1 MLLDTILKSIKVY
14 SQIGDMI
21 MPELPEVEVVKT
33 QLNPLVKQTINNV
46 KIEVQKLRTKVDKN
60 LLASLKNETILNL
73 YRRNKYIIMETS
85 HNWIVVHL
93 GMTGQLLL
101 RDIKENSEI
110 VIKHEHIT
118 FVLGQHIVVYKDPR
132 KFGLV
137 EVYTKKDYAN
147 YLTIPLFESLGYE
160 PLDST
165 FTLKAFKDIF
175 KKFKKDSVKNVKQF
189 LLDSSYVCG
198 VGNIY
203 ASEILFQTGVAPTRT
218 VVSLTNQEKEKM
230 YQIIIDVLKKAI
242 SLGGSTISDFKH
254 VNGQSGKMQEA
265 YFVYN
270 QATKPCKI
278 CGTKIEKIKQNAR
291 TTYFCPSCQK

>member
-1 MLLDTILKSIKVY
+1 
-14 SQIGDMI
+14 

-46 KIEVQKLRTKVDKN
+46 KIEVQKLRTQVNKN
-60 LLASLKNETILNL
+60 LLTSLKNEKILNL
-73 YRRNKYIIMETS
+73 YRRNKYIIIETN
-85 HNWIVVHL
+85 HNWVVVHL

-101 RDIKENSEI
+101 RDIKDDSD
-110 VIKHEHIT
+110 VVVKHEHIT
-118 FVLGQHIVVYKDPR
+118 FVLDNNIVVYKDPR

-137 EVYTKKDYAN
+137 EVYTKKDYPN
-147 YLTIPLFESLGYE
+147 YNTIPLFASLGYE
-160 PLDST
+160 PLEAT
-165 FTLKAFKDIF
+165 FTLQAFKDIF

-203 ASEILFQTGVAPTRT
+203 ASEILFQTQIAPTRT

-230 YQIIIDVLKKAI
+230 YKVIIEVLKKAI

-254 VNGQSGKMQEA
+254 VNGQSGKMQEN

-270 QATKPCKI
+270 QASKPCKV
-278 CGTKIEKIKQNAR
+278 CGTKIEKLKQNGR
-291 TTYFCPSCQK
+291 TTYFCSVCQK